1 MVVLEET
8 LLDRQTSAIISHLD
22 MLKAS
27 LEAFS
32 KLTQTHLIEIK
43 YHASEAGSVKLQ
55 EIANILEKDITAG
68 YEGLVSTVEKAK
80 TQLKPQRA

>member
-1 MVVLEET
+1 MEET

-55 EIANILEKDITAG
+55 ALANMLERNITVG
-68 YEGLVSTVEKAK
+68 YQSLVSTVEKAK
-80 TQLKPQRA
+80 TQLKPQ